1 MKGVRLGIARG
12 RGRDDDRAAV
22 IIADTGFWLALAN
35 ARDRHHSAAARAF
48 ANVREPLVTTWPVL
62 TETCHL
68 LATRL
73 GHVALERFVTAGGG
87 GAFELFQLERAHL
100 SRAATLMKKYRDL
113 PMDLADASL
122 VILAEELGSGRI
134 LSTDVRDFRTYRLK
148 NHKPFQNLL
157 ELETV

>member
-1 MKGVRLGIARG
+1 M
-12 RGRDDDRAAV
+12 

-35 ARDRHHSAAARAF
+35 VRDRHHGPAKQALSGLT
-48 ANVREPLVTTWPVL
+48 EPLITTWAVL

-73 GHVALERFVTAGGG
+73 GSEALERFVAAGAGG
-87 GAFELFQLERAHL
+87 AYELFPMDRTHL
-100 SRAATLMKKYRDL
+100 SRVEALMKKYRDL

-134 LSTDVRDFRTYRLK
+134 LSTDVRDFRTYRWK
-148 NHKPFQNLL
+148 NRKPFANLL
-157 ELETV
+157 KLE